1 MELGQRGRSQQLRG
15 VDQRAESWVSM
26 DGSENSVTAKMFYQR
41 GVRGQGSSGTIQQ
54 LSESPLDVDA
64 VTQSGDAQLHVVL
77 LGEGGEVGAF
87 DLVLLEALAVF
98 GQAQTLQPI
107 TNVVFIP
114 QAEGPLPPRPQGQ
127 QGPAEHR
134 GGAGGGVG

>member
-1 MELGQRGRSQQLRG
+1 MGQR
-15 VDQRAESWVSM
+15 
-26 DGSENSVTAKMFYQR
+26 
-41 GVRGQGSSGTIQQ
+41 SSGSIQQ
-54 LSESPLDVDA
+54 LSEGPLDVDA

-127 QGPAEHR
+127 QGPAEHW